1 MSTSDRR
8 RIVPPSTPMKIT
20 QIAVVVR
27 DMDTALKS
35 YTETLGW
42 GPWSVFDYKPPL
54 LHDTRVRGEAVEY
67 RMIGAET
74 SVDGL
79 GFELIQP
86 VSGPSIY
93 QEFLDSHGEG
103 VQHIACM
110 KHSYEDSSLVREHWH
125 SNGAEVLMSGRIGDS
140 IEFYYLDTAPM
151 LKFVLESGSGHAI
164 DLKPSWAR
172 GTTTTRRPATARPA
186 CTWTRSGGCTSGGSP
201 RSYRTATGRRSRAT
215 SRASSTPYIRCRS
228 PPWACSPP
236 TACSSRTWRRPA
248 NRRDGSSSWWSAFRS
263 GCPAAPGRRGTR
275 SPSSD
280 KPRRRHRA
288 RTAAMT

>member
-1 MSTSDRR
+1 MSASNSDG
-8 RIVPPSTPMKIT
+8 IISPPTPMKIT

-27 DMDTALKS
+27 DIQEALKT

-54 LHDTRVRGEAVEY
+54 LHDTRVKGEPVEF
-67 RMIGAET
+67 RMIGAEA

-93 QEFLDSHGEG
+93 QEFLDTHGEG

-110 KHSYEDSSLVREHWH
+110 KHSVEDSSLVRGHWRA
-125 SNGAEVLMSGRIGDS
+125 NGAGELMSGRIGES

-164 DLKPSWAR
+164 DLEP
-172 GTTTTRRPATARPA
+172 T
-186 CTWTRSGGCTSGGSP
+186 
-201 RSYRTATGRRSRAT
+201 
-215 SRASSTPYIRCRS
+215 YIY
-228 PPWACSPP
+228 P
-236 TACSSRTWRRPA
+236 
-248 NRRDGSSSWWSAFRS
+248 
-263 GCPAAPGRRGTR
+263 
-275 SPSSD
+275 
-280 KPRRRHRA
+280 
-288 RTAAMT
+288 

>member
-1 MSTSDRR
+1 MADSNGG
-8 RIVPPSTPMKIT
+8 RIITPPTPMKIS

-27 DMDTALKS
+27 DMEQALKT

-54 LHDTRVRGEAVEY
+54 LHDTQVKGEPVEY

-74 SVDGL
+74 KVDGL

-93 QEFLDSHGEG
+93 QEFLDTHGEG

-110 KHSYEDSSLVREHWH
+110 KHSDQDSSLMREHWRA
-125 SNGAEVLMSGRIGDS
+125 NGAEELMSGRIGDT

-164 DLKPSWAR
+164 DIKP
-172 GTTTTRRPATARPA
+172 TYVYP
-186 CTWTRSGGCTSGGSP
+186 
-201 RSYRTATGRRSRAT
+201 
-215 SRASSTPYIRCRS
+215 
-228 PPWACSPP
+228 
-236 TACSSRTWRRPA
+236 
-248 NRRDGSSSWWSAFRS
+248 
-263 GCPAAPGRRGTR
+263 
-275 SPSSD
+275 
-280 KPRRRHRA
+280 
-288 RTAAMT
+288 